1 MCLGGLPA
9 WEIVGLPD
17 ASVKESKE
25 RIKAS
30 IKNTGLRLESRKIVI
45 NLSPADTRKEGSI
58 YDLPMAIGILMSN
71 RYIVKS
77 NLEETVFVGELS
89 LDGKINRVNGIFPI
103 ALEAMKL
110 GMKKIILPKDN
121 AKEASVVQNI
131 DVIGVST
138 LAELIEYLN
147 GTKILDREKVNL
159 YGIFDKKVQYEMDF
173 SSVKGQKNVKR
184 ALEVAAAGGHNCLLI
199 RFTTEHGKTMMAKC
213 IPSILPDLSLEEALE
228 TTKIYSVAGLLKS
241 NTPIITKRVFRSP
254 HHTISGPSLVRRREN
269 T

>member
-1 MCLGGLPA
+1 MCLGGLPS

-17 ASVKESKE
+17 TSVKESKE

-30 IKNTGLRLESRKIVI
+30 IKNTGLRLESRRIVI

-71 RYIVKS
+71 RYIAKS

-89 LDGKINRVNGIFPI
+89 LDGKINRIFPI

-110 GMKKIILPKDN
+110 GMKRIILPKEN
-121 AKEASVVQNI
+121 AKEAAVVQNI
-131 DVIGVST
+131 EVIGVNT

-147 GTKILDREKVNL
+147 GTKMIDRERVNL
-159 YGIFDKKVQYEMDF
+159 DTIFDKKAQYEMDF

-184 ALEVAAAGGHNCLLI
+184 ALEVAAAGGHNCMLI
-199 RFTTEHGKTMMAKC
+199 RVSSELGKTMMAKC

-241 NTPIITKRVFRSP
+241 NEPIITKRVFRLP
-254 HHTISGPSLVRRREN
+254 HHTISGPSLVRRRNN